1 MMSHDSLFAKSK
13 RRKEKK
19 KDKRI
24 RIRNKKGLNKRRET
38 EKKQVHCL

>member
-1 MMSHDSLFAKSK
+1 MMSHDSSFAKSK
-13 RRKEKK
+13 IRKEKK

-38 EKKQVHCL
+38 EKKQVYYL